1 MTLTARQ
8 DNINGAAE
16 YRAKG
21 SRTGTRTAGNFSIT
35 LGFNPKY
42 VRVTNLTD
50 RISAEW
56 FEDIGNSLQLKT
68 VAAGTRTFEDCGIA
82 VTDNV
87 VAVTVATATLETDD
101 DSVVW
106 EAWG

>member
-8 DNINGAAE
+8 DNVSGSPQF
-16 YRAKG
+16 RASG
-21 SRTGTRTAGNFSIT
+21 SRTGTRTAGNFTLT
-35 LGFNPKY
+35 LGFSPQY
-42 VRVTNLTD
+42 VKVTNLTD
-50 RISAEW
+50 RITAEW
-56 FEDIGNSLQLKT
+56 FADIGNSTQLKT
-68 VAAGTRTFEDCGIA
+68 VAAGTRTLEDCGIA